1 MINEATDNVIRELR
15 GSPTDLAK
23 LVEAV
28 RGRPL
33 HVVEISAEAI
43 IRWRNDDP
51 CLWKLVLEWLT
62 TMDVDINVN

>member
-1 MINEATDNVIRELR
+1 MIDEATDNVIHELR

>member
-1 MINEATDNVIRELR
+1 MINEATDSVIHELR

-33 HVVEISAEAI
+33 HVVDISAEAI

-51 CLWKLVLEWLT
+51 CLWQLVLEWLT
-62 TMDVDINVN
+62 TMDVEVNVN

>member
-1 MINEATDNVIRELR
+1 MINEATDNVIHVLR

-33 HVVEISAEAI
+33 HVVDISAEAI
-43 IRWRNDDP
+43 IRWRTDDP

-62 TMDVDINVN
+62 TMDVEVNVN

>member
-1 MINEATDNVIRELR
+1 MTNEATDSVIRELR
-15 GSPTDLAK
+15 GTPTDLAK

-28 RGRPL
+28 RGGPR
-33 HVVEISAEAI
+33 HVVDISAEAI

-62 TMDVDINVN
+62 AMDVDITVN

>member
-1 MINEATDNVIRELR
+1 MINEAPDNVIHELR

>member
-1 MINEATDNVIRELR
+1 MINQATDSVIHELR

-33 HVVEISAEAI
+33 HVVDISAEAI
-43 IRWRNDDP
+43 LRWRHDDP

-62 TMDVDINVN
+62 TLDVDINVN

>member
-1 MINEATDNVIRELR
+1 MINEATDRVIHELR

-28 RGRPL
+28 RGRPR
-33 HVVEISAEAI
+33 HVVDISAEAI

-62 TMDVDINVN
+62 AMDVDITVN

>member
-62 TMDVDINVN
+62 TMDVEITVN

>member
-1 MINEATDNVIRELR
+1 MINEATDSVIHELR

-33 HVVEISAEAI
+33 HAVDISAEAI
-43 IRWRNDDP
+43 LRWRHDDP

-62 TMDVDINVN
+62 TMDVEITVN

>member
-1 MINEATDNVIRELR
+1 MINEATDRVIHELR

-28 RGRPL
+28 RGQPR
-33 HVVEISAEAI
+33 HVVDISADAI

-62 TMDVDINVN
+62 AMDVDITVN

>member
-1 MINEATDNVIRELR
+1 MINEATDRVIHELR

-28 RGRPL
+28 RGRPR
-33 HVVEISAEAI
+33 HVVDISAETI

-62 TMDVDINVN
+62 AMDVDITVN

>member
-1 MINEATDNVIRELR
+1 MINEATDSVIHQLT

-28 RGRPL
+28 RGRHL
-33 HVVEISAEAI
+33 HVVDISAEAI

-62 TMDVDINVN
+62 TMDVEVTVN

>member
-1 MINEATDNVIRELR
+1 MINEATDSVIHQLT

-33 HVVEISAEAI
+33 HAVEISAEAI

-51 CLWKLVLEWLT
+51 SLWKLVLEWLT
-62 TMDVDINVN
+62 TMDVEVTVN

>member
-1 MINEATDNVIRELR
+1 MIDEATDSILHQLS

-33 HVVEISAEAI
+33 HVVDISAEAI

-62 TMDVDINVN
+62 TMDVEVTVN

>member
-1 MINEATDNVIRELR
+1 MINEATDRVIHELR

-28 RGRPL
+28 RGQPR
-33 HVVEISAEAI
+33 HVVDISADAI

-62 TMDVDINVN
+62 TMDVDITLN

>member
-1 MINEATDNVIRELR
+1 MTNAATDNVIPELR

>member
-1 MINEATDNVIRELR
+1 MIDEAIDSVLHQLS

-33 HVVEISAEAI
+33 HVVDISAEAI

-62 TMDVDINVN
+62 TMDVEVTVN

>member
-1 MINEATDNVIRELR
+1 MINQATDSVIHELR

-33 HVVEISAEAI
+33 HVVDISAEAI
-43 IRWRNDDP
+43 LRWRHDDP

-62 TMDVDINVN
+62 TMDVEITVN

>member
-1 MINEATDNVIRELR
+1 MINEATDRVIHELR

-28 RGRPL
+28 RGQPR
-33 HVVEISAEAI
+33 HVVDISADAI

-51 CLWKLVLEWLT
+51 CLWKLVLERLT
-62 TMDVDINVN
+62 AMDVDITVN